1 MGKRSVHGLAA
12 QRDRLRH
19 EHLSAAGVRP
29 ASDDGRSKNETNLAR
44 SSPLGVPVLSPAP
57 LKVAV
62 IGGGIGGLSAA
73 VGLRQRGFEVD
84 VYEQAPELTEVGG
97 GINMGPNAVRVL
109 YRLGLR
115 DGIEREGVRP
125 AGSHQRRWQD
135 GRTLQRAALNPRCD
149 ELYGAPHITIHRA
162 DLLSVIAAGFPAER
176 VHLGHRLVGLADRG
190 DTVEARFDNGAG
202 IRTQILVGADGI
214 HSAVRAALFGE
225 EEPRF
230 AGCVA
235 YRGLV
240 PVERIADLNLEPGS
254 QSWVGPGAH
263 LVHYP
268 VSRGRLLN
276 FVGWTEHDTW
286 NREDWTDRATIER
299 ALAAFEGWHPQ
310 IRHIIAAA
318 ETCFIWALFDRDP
331 LPHWSVGRTTL
342 LGDACHPM
350 YPFMGQGAAQA
361 IEDGAALAACLAAG
375 GDDPAAAL
383 RHYEQLRLPRVT
395 RLQQMSRANKYR
407 FHMPD
412 GRDQEARDAEWA
424 GAPDRSPEALR
435 WLFDHDPAALDAVG
449 A

>member
-1 MGKRSVHGLAA
+1 MT
-12 QRDRLRH
+12 D
-19 EHLSAAGVRP
+19 
-29 ASDDGRSKNETNLAR
+29 
-44 SSPLGVPVLSPAP
+44 AP

-62 IGGGIGGLSAA
+62 IGGGIGGLTAA
-73 VGLRQRGFEVD
+73 VALRRSGLAVD

-97 GINMGPNAVRVL
+97 GINMGPNATRIL
-109 YRLGLR
+109 RRLGLAEGL
-115 DGIEREGVRP
+115 DREGVRP
-125 AGSHQRRWQD
+125 VGSHQRRWQD
-135 GRTLQRAALNPRCD
+135 GRTLQRASLNPLC
-149 ELYGAPHITIHRA
+149 EQLYGAPHMTLHRA
-162 DLLSVIAAGFPAER
+162 DLLAVIAAGFPAER

-190 DTVEARFDNGAG
+190 DGAEAWFENGVRIKADV
-202 IRTQILVGADGI
+202 LVGADGI
-214 HSAVRAALFGE
+214 HSAVRADLFGAK
-225 EEPRF
+225 EPRF

-240 PVERIADLNLEPGS
+240 PAERIADLGLEVGS

-263 LVHYP
+263 LVHYF

-310 IRHIIAAA
+310 VRRIIAAA

-331 LPHWSVGRTTL
+331 LPRWSVGHTTL

-375 GDDPAAAL
+375 AGDPAEAL
-383 RHYEQLRLPRVT
+383 RRYERLRLPRVT
-395 RLQQMSRANKYR
+395 RLQEMSRANKFR

-412 GRDQEARDAEWA
+412 GPAQLARDAEWA
-424 GAPDRSPEALR
+424 RAGDRSPDALR
-435 WLFDHDPAALDAVG
+435 WLYDFDACRIDPMPAETAARG
-449 A
+449 